1 MSWLRDGYLVFRQSF
16 WGLFRSKA
24 TWLVFGFALLY
35 VLVVVI
41 SMRRAGDRND
51 QNMIF
56 AQVTLTFFVMI
67 IIPLLATWLGVAS
80 VRDEIT
86 QGTILH
92 LLVRPVPRS
101 AIWLGKY
108 LAAWL
113 MGVLLL
119 STSFGLALILAKVLA
134 PQAGF
139 GEAFVLENQWPFLQA
154 LFYGPIVYPALGLFF
169 ALRFRWSMVWA
180 LAFILIWEDFVSVT
194 PSGSGART
202 LTISDSMRTLIYHAS
217 DEDSVI
223 RSILSR
229 FAMRE
234 RDVKIP
240 TASSARQML
249 AWFFFLALIL
259 ANWSGARREF
269 LSAEKET

>member
-1 MSWLRDGYLVFRQSF
+1 MSWSRDTWLVFRQSF
-16 WGLFRSKA
+16 WSLLRSKS

-35 VLVVVI
+35 VLVAVI
-41 SMRRAGDRND
+41 SMHRVGDRENQD
-51 QNMIF
+51 VIF

-67 IIPLLATWLGVAS
+67 IIPLLTTWLGVAS

-101 AIWLGKY
+101 AIWFGKY

-113 MGVLLL
+113 MGLLLL
-119 STSFGLALILAKVLA
+119 SIAFGLALVLAKVVA

-139 GEAFVLENQWPFLQA
+139 GRTFLLENQWPFLQA
-154 LFYGPIVYPALGLFF
+154 LLYGPIVYPALGLFF
-169 ALRFRWSMVWA
+169 GLRFRWSMVWA

-217 DEDSVI
+217 HEDSAI
-223 RSILSR
+223 RNILSD
-229 FAMRE
+229 FSLRE
-234 RDVKIP
+234 KDVEIP
-240 TASSARQML
+240 TANSARQML
-249 AWFFFLALIL
+249 AWFFFLSLIL